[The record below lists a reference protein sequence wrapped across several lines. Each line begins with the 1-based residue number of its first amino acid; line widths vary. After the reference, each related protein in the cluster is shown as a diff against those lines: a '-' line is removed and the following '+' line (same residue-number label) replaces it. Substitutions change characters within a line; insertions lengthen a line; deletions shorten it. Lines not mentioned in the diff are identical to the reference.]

1 MSDPNPSPKNPLPPE
16 PGAQQWPASSEGT
29 GTQPDYGQSPYAPQA
44 TPESQ
49 QPYGAPPQGYP
60 DPNQPYGTPTQS
72 YPDQPYG
79 SQPYGGPAQGYSYG
93 YGAQE
98 PQSGYPGQSYDGGYA
113 PQTYPQ
119 QSYAPT
125 YPGQSYPPV
134 GSTHPENKPTL
145 GIIGFAGVAVFT
157 VVLVVTSAL
166 MGHAIGAFVQ
176 TNGIEVLENA
186 DSTNPLF
193 VALAQSIQGVS
204 YLATFS
210 VFAGIAAWITSIV
223 AFARRAGRKYAVG
236 GILLGIAAPIIA
248 ILTIGFVLAPYIQP

>member
-1 MSDPNPSPKNPLPPE
+1 MACLLRGNGNPARLWPVALRPPGDPRVTAALRSAAAGLPRPQPALRDAHAELPP
-16 PGAQQWPASSEGT
+16 
-29 GTQPDYGQSPYAPQA
+29 
-44 TPESQ
+44 
-49 QPYGAPPQGYP
+49 
-60 DPNQPYGTPTQS
+60 
-72 YPDQPYG
+72 PDQPYG

-125 YPGQSYPPV
+125 YPGQGYPPV